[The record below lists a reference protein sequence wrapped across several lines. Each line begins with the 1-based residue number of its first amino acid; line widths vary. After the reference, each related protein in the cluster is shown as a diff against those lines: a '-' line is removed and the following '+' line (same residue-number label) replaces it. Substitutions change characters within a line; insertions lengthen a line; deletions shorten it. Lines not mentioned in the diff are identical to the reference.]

1 MDLKGILL
9 SEKLHDKNYVTF
21 LTRQNYSD
29 REQTS
34 GLLGLK
40 AGEGL

>member
-9 SEKLHDKNYVTF
+9 SEKLHDKSYVTF